1 MTIVDLDQLSA
12 AQQDQLTE
20 LTFDAGAEH
29 SPGWHPTL
37 ASARETIDEA
47 RDKLARVL
55 LDEEARPVAWIAASH
70 DWGRLW
76 EIHPMIVA
84 RAHQRR
90 GFGRLLVREIEVR
103 AARAG
108 ALTLTLSTSDMTGA
122 TSLSGVDLFADPAR
136 RLVELTTTK
145 PHPVSF
151 WIRLGFVV
159 VGVTPDAEGPGMPS
173 ISLAKRLSSAM
184 P

>member
-1 MTIVDLDQLSA
+1 MTVVALAELTA
-12 AQQDQLTE
+12 AQLDRLTA
-20 LTFDAGAEH
+20 LTFEAGAEH
-29 SPGWHPTL
+29 SPGWLPTPER
-37 ASARETIDEA
+37 ARETIDEA
-47 RDKLARVL
+47 RDKLARVV
-55 LDEEARPVAWIAASH
+55 LDEHEQPVAWIAAAH
-70 DWGRLW
+70 AWGRLW

-90 GFGRLLVREIEVR
+90 GFGRLLVREIE
-103 AARAG
+103 AAAAADG

-122 TSLSGVDLFADPAR
+122 TSLSSVDLFDAPAR
-136 RLVELTTTK
+136 RLVELAVVK

-173 ISLAKRLSSAM
+173 ISLAKRL
-184 P
+184 